1 MDKFLGTL
9 LDNRYQIESVVGEG
23 GMATVY
29 KAWDE
34 VAEKYVAVKILK
46 EEFAKDF
53 KFRKKFQNESKA
65 IGILSNKNIVEVT
78 DVSFTGEYNYI
89 VMELING
96 RTLKEIIDE
105 KAPLNVSEAISYGGQ
120 ILGALKHAHDKGIVH
135 RDVKPQNIMHKFQI
149 IFELTLCDLPHK

>member
-34 VAEKYVAVKILK
+34 VAEKYMAVKILK

-65 IGILSNKNIVEVT
+65 IRCV
-78 DVSFTGEYNYI
+78 
-89 VMELING
+89 
-96 RTLKEIIDE
+96 
-105 KAPLNVSEAISYGGQ
+105 
-120 ILGALKHAHDKGIVH
+120 
-135 RDVKPQNIMHKFQI
+135 
-149 IFELTLCDLPHK
+149 